1 MDRDLVH
8 GMCWAG
14 VLLRSIPLSLGLAVG
29 VYALRQLRKSDGTTP
44 EHGVGEPAE
53 PVPGP

>member
-8 GMCWAG
+8 GMFWAG
-14 VLLRSIPLSLGLAVG
+14 VLLSSIPLSLGIAAG

-44 EHGVGEPAE
+44 EHGVAEPAE
-53 PVPGP
+53 PVSGP